1 MTVIDMAE
9 YIDEIGYRKIKY
21 ENNINTLR
29 SIATVSTKVNEFFIH
44 KWRYNC
50 YN

>member
-9 YIDEIGYRKIKY
+9 YIDEIGYRKMRTISIPC
-21 ENNINTLR
+21 EALR
-29 SIATVSTKVNEFFIH
+29 LHVSTKVNEFFIH